1 MGGIGSGNWSRWD
14 TKPRVERC
22 HSLATSLL
30 VRKGVIEPGAWRSS
44 MVTWSNSITGEQVS
58 AIGIDTV
65 AYDDGTGLVRL
76 RYTLTGS
83 DGQREPLDYPVRLV
97 TTRPHLGGVRWWF
110 ICPLVQNGVPC
121 GRRVAKL
128 YRRGRY
134 FGCRACHGLAYR
146 SSQEAHQAE
155 RNRRMLGKIL
165 ARHRMSLPRLVESA
179 SSLSS
184 SEFLYLVRALD

>member
-1 MGGIGSGNWSRWD
+1 MGGPGSGRWVQSD
-14 TKPRVERC
+14 TKPTVERC
-22 HSLATSLL
+22 HSIATTLL

-44 MVTWSNSITGEQVS
+44 TVTWSNSVTGEQVS
-58 AIGIDTV
+58 AIGIDAI
-65 AYDDGTGLVRL
+65 AYQDGTGLVRL
-76 RYTLTGS
+76 RYTLTGY
-83 DGQREPLDYPVRLV
+83 DGQSGPLDYPVRLV

-110 ICPLVQNGVPC
+110 ICPLVKNGVPC

-155 RNRRMLGKIL
+155 RNERMLARIME
-165 ARHRMSLPRLVESA
+165 RHRMSLPGLVQSA

-184 SEFLYLVRALD
+184 GELLYLVRALD